1 MRGLEFLTPFLY
13 AWVPLDPHPTFKLS
27 RPQTPAWKDL
37 GEMDSYGAIR
47 LHELLL
53 IPHFPQELRRGAVG
67 IGCQEVVAC
76 PDLAVQP
83 VQGIEGI
90 RGGQ

>member
-1 MRGLEFLTPFLY
+1 
-13 AWVPLDPHPTFKLS
+13 
-27 RPQTPAWKDL
+27 
-37 GEMDSYGAIR
+37 MDSYGAIR